1 MTTSHKLTDLIVRRL
16 PLPAK
21 GSRISYDGDVPGFGC
36 RVTAGGA
43 RSFVLNYRRKADG
56 VERRSTIGSWPAW
69 SVVAAREEA
78 KRLRR
83 AVDGGGDPVGEARET
98 RAAPTVTDLA
108 DRFLA
113 EHGGRLSR
121 SSESA
126 YRIVLRKY

>member
-1 MTTSHKLTDLIVRRL
+1 MTTNHRLTDQVVRHL
-16 PLPAK
+16 PLPAT
-21 GSRISYDGDVPGFGC
+21 GSRIHYDSDVPGFGC
-36 RVTAGGA
+36 RLTAAGA

-56 VERRSTIGSWPAW
+56 VERRYTIGSWPSW

-83 AVDGGGDPVGEARET
+83 TVDGGGDPVGEAQAV